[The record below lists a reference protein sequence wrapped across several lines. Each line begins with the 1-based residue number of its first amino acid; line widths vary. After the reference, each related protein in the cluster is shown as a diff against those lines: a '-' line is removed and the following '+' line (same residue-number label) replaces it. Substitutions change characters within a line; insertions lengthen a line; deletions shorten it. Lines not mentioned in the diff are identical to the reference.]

1 VIGALFRRLRALR
14 ARRAIPRDLTGW
26 EQQALEAWSR
36 VKP

>member
-1 VIGALFRRLRALR
+1 MIGALFRRLRARR

-26 EQQALEAWSR
+26 EAQALAAWSR